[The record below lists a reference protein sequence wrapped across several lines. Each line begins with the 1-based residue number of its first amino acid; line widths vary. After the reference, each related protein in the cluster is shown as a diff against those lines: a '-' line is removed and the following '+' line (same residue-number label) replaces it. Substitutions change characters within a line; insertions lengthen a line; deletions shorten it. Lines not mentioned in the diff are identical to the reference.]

1 MIKGLNLFLPGKIYK
16 KMAALLILIRVVE
29 LNCCYVFV
37 IETKFISFYK
47 NDIAVISTAVI
58 RGRLCYIDVLNS
70 LPLLLP
76 MIEL

>member
-16 KMAALLILIRVVE
+16 KLAALLILIRVVE

-37 IETKFISFYK
+37 IETKFISFHK
-47 NDIAVISTAVI
+47 NDLVVISTAVI